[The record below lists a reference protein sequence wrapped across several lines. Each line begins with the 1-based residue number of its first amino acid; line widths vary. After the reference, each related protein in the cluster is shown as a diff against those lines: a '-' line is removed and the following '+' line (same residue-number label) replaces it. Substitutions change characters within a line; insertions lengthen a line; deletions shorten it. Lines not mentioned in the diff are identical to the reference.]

1 MSKIIIVDKNDRPI
15 GAKERTELAPE
26 DIYRVSA
33 LWLTNSEGK
42 ILMARRALTK
52 IKDPGTWGPA
62 VAGTVEEGEEYDDN
76 IVKEIGEEIGLKVFI
91 ADLKKGPKIH
101 INKGSNDY
109 FGQWYFFTTDK
120 LAEDFIIQKDEVA
133 EVKWFTKEEL
143 QNTLQNQPKEFTRSA
158 EQYLP
163 HFLQ

>member
-1 MSKIIIVDKNDRPI
+1 MPKIIIVDKNDQPI
-15 GAKERTELAPE
+15 GVKDRTELAAG

-33 LWLTNSEGK
+33 LWLTNTKGD

-52 IKDPGTWGPA
+52 KNDPGVWGPA
-62 VAGTVEEGEEYDDN
+62 VAGTVEESEEYDDN
-76 IVKEIGEEIGLKVFI
+76 ILKEIGEEIGLKVSI

-101 INKGSNDY
+101 INKGPNDY
-109 FGQWYFFTTDK
+109 FGQWYFFTIDK

-133 EVKWFTKEEL
+133 EVKWFTKKEL
-143 QNTLQNQPKEFTRSA
+143 QEAISNHPTEFTKAA
-158 EQYLP
+158 EQWLP